1 MMALIGFMGIPC
13 GLIFNWLY
21 QRIRQWIWPLCLFLN
36 AAGFYMVSNAH
47 VFSAL
52 IIGCIVS
59 GIGFGFACILHS
71 SYCSWTC
78 AYDLWANA

>member
-1 MMALIGFMGIPC
+1 MSLS
-13 GLIFNWLY
+13 Y
-21 QRIRQWIWPLCLFLN
+21 

-59 GIGFGFACILHS
+59 GIGFGFVCILHS